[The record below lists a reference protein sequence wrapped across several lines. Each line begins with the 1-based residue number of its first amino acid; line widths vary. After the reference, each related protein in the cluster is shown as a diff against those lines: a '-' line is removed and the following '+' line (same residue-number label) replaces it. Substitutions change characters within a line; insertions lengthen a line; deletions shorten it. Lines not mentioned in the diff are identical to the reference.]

1 MAELPSGTVTFLFTD
16 VEGSTQLQ
24 HRLGDRYGDV
34 ISEHR
39 RLLRQAFMQHGGSEV
54 DTQGDAFLFAFPSAR
69 GAVEGAVAGARS
81 LEDHPWPRGVKVR
94 VRMGLHT
101 GEPSVGDEGYH
112 GLDVVRGARICSA
125 AHGGQILISE
135 STRAQLDAPV
145 DGVRT
150 VDLGDHMLKDFE
162 QRERLHQLVVDG
174 LPDDFPPLRTVK
186 PDDWF
191 ETRVKRFEESIKE
204 QVLRS
209 MEEGAATGTVK
220 VPKGAIKLGVAG
232 AAVGLTV
239 AFLSLAFVAAVIV
252 GLVFLV
258 RALV

>member
-24 HRLGDRYGDV
+24 HKLGGRYGDV

-39 RLLRQAFMQHGGSEV
+39 RLLRQSFTHAGGSEV
-54 DTQGDAFLFAFPSAR
+54 DTQGDAFLFAFPTAG
-69 GAVEGAVAGARS
+69 GAVAGAVAGARA
-81 LEDHPWPRGVKVR
+81 LEDHTWPRNVKVR

-101 GEPSVGDEGYH
+101 GEPSVGEEGYH

-135 STRAQLDAPV
+135 STRAQLGALE
-145 DGVRT
+145 GVRT

-162 QRERLHQLVVDG
+162 PRERLHQLVVDG
-174 LPDDFPPLRTVK
+174 LPGEFPPLLTAK

-209 MEEGAATGTVK
+209 MEEGAATGTVTM
-220 VPKGAIKLGVAG
+220 PKGAMKLAVAG
-232 AAVGLTV
+232 TAVGLAV
-239 AFLSLAFVAAVIV
+239 ALLSLAFVAAVILGIV
-252 GLVFLV
+252 LLV

>member
-1 MAELPSGTVTFLFTD
+1 AG
-16 VEGSTQLQ
+16 
-24 HRLGDRYGDV
+24 V

-39 RLLRQAFMQHGGSEV
+39 QLLREAFTRAGGAEV

-69 GAVEGAVAGARS
+69 GAVEGAVTGARA
-81 LEDHPWPRGVKVR
+81 LEGHAWPGGAKVR

-135 STRAQLDAPV
+135 STRSRLGDQL

-150 VDLGDHMLKDFE
+150 LDLGDHMLKDFK

-174 LPDDFPPLRTVK
+174 LPDDFPPLRTAK
-186 PDDWF
+186 P
-191 ETRVKRFEESIKE
+191 
-204 QVLRS
+204 
-209 MEEGAATGTVK
+209 
-220 VPKGAIKLGVAG
+220 
-232 AAVGLTV
+232 
-239 AFLSLAFVAAVIV
+239 
-252 GLVFLV
+252 
-258 RALV
+258 